1 VTTEYDITP
10 EDQRSLSRATLRGA
24 MWITVGRFLKAP
36 TNLIVV
42 AVLARLLTPA
52 DFGVVGMGLI
62 VVSLAN
68 LLVDGTFGM
77 VLVQRP
83 KVDPPLIGA
92 SLLLSA
98 ALGAVFGVTLI
109 AAGPIIQAY
118 FEFPQLSAV
127 LRTMAMVLP
136 TSAAMA
142 VTTGLLQRASR
153 FRVLMINSWIAQ
165 IIYGLVAVVLAV
177 MGLGLWSLVW
187 GQVVSACLE
196 AFLGYLAVRSGYRVG
211 LSRRAVRDAFRTGGM
226 FTISKLFNW
235 AAGNVDNIVIGRL
248 LGAAPLG
255 LYSRANTLMNTV
267 NQLVGTGSARV
278 LFSTFAKMQH
288 DLERMRRAFERALS
302 TSLVGST
309 LASAFIIMFAD
320 LIVRVLLGPKW
331 LAAVPILQV
340 LFAAFITRSGYLVAE
355 AVPLAL
361 GLGRASAFR
370 QAVQFLLI
378 IAGAVTGSR
387 FGLLGAAIGIASA
400 YWIFYLLCLLLV
412 HQLLGVGIL
421 QLVKLHLRVLP
432 AVAMP
437 VAVTAAVRFALPASP
452 GLAAEAALTILF
464 CSVSA
469 LVISFAPAALLSYD
483 IVRLRQHAFAL
494 TASRLRILAGTN

>member
-165 IIYGLVAVVLAV
+165 IIYGLVAVVLALT
-177 MGLGLWSLVW
+177 GLGLWSLVW

-196 AFLGYLAVRSGYRVG
+196 AFLGYLAVRSAYRVG

-288 DLERMRRAFERALS
+288 DLERMRRRE
-302 TSLVGST
+302 G
-309 LASAFIIMFAD
+309 
-320 LIVRVLLGPKW
+320 VR
-331 LAAVPILQV
+331 
-340 LFAAFITRSGYLVAE
+340 
-355 AVPLAL
+355 
-361 GLGRASAFR
+361 
-370 QAVQFLLI
+370 
-378 IAGAVTGSR
+378 
-387 FGLLGAAIGIASA
+387 
-400 YWIFYLLCLLLV
+400 
-412 HQLLGVGIL
+412 
-421 QLVKLHLRVLP
+421 
-432 AVAMP
+432 
-437 VAVTAAVRFALPASP
+437 
-452 GLAAEAALTILF
+452 
-464 CSVSA
+464 
-469 LVISFAPAALLSYD
+469 
-483 IVRLRQHAFAL
+483 
-494 TASRLRILAGTN
+494 